1 MDVETPAGG
10 TDRTEGFAPE
20 RRRTSCRGT
29 LTELDLGGLCPF
41 QWNVG
46 LGRPRTSPR
55 RFMTSSFLHGVL
67 ADGQGS
73 LAHVAAWRSPRR
85 ANVLL
90 QEAAFALKGANVT
103 LERG

>member
-55 RFMTSSFLHGVL
+55 RFMTSSFLHEHFGRWT
-67 ADGQGS
+67 GQFGTCGS
-73 LAHVAAWRSPRR
+73 LEKPK
-85 ANVLL
+85 
-90 QEAAFALKGANVT
+90 EG
-103 LERG
+103 

>member
-29 LTELDLGGLCPF
+29 LAELDLGGLCPF

-55 RFMTSSFLHGVL
+55 RFMTSSFLHETFWQMDRAVWHVWQLGE
-67 ADGQGS
+67 AQGG
-73 LAHVAAWRSPRR
+73 LTFCFRR
-85 ANVLL
+85 LH
-90 QEAAFALKGANVT
+90 FP
-103 LERG
+103 

>member
-1 MDVETPAGG
+1 MDVETPTGG

-29 LTELDLGGLCPF
+29 LAELDLGGLCPF

-55 RFMTSSFLHGVL
+55 RFMMSSFLHERFGRWT
-67 ADGQGS
+67 GQFGTCGS
-73 LAHVAAWRSPRR
+73 LEKPK
-85 ANVLL
+85 
-90 QEAAFALKGANVT
+90 EG
-103 LERG
+103 